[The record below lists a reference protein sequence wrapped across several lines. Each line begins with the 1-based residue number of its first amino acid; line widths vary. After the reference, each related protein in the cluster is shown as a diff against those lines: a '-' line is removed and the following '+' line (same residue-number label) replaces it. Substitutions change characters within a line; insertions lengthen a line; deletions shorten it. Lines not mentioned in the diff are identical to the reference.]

1 MKYKNVVTG
10 AVFDSPFVIKGKNW
24 EPIKEKKPEN
34 KATKKET
41 NKPKE

>member
-24 EPIKEKKPEN
+24 EPIEEKNSEKKV
-34 KATKKET
+34 TKKET
-41 NKPKE
+41 NKTKE